1 MTPAAAKKYRKD
13 DLALA
18 VFPAPELLFA
28 LEGQGLELWR
38 THLEHVTEQERNAQ
52 VMPPEMLERLA
63 ETIRRDGRL
72 ESIPFVV
79 RRDTPAGEVRF
90 EMVSGHH
97 RLRAARAA
105 GLETIVVLADPAPLG
120 RSQVVAKQLAHNQL
134 AGAPDPRIVLEMF
147 AEVAT
152 LEDALEAYVDPAL
165 LADFLENAVPLEA
178 LEEPAPEW
186 HLVDIAFLPP
196 QFSEFTRLL
205 DRLQGDEEML
215 CLSDMT
221 GFAKF
226 QKLVVRIK
234 GLADI
239 RNVSGQL
246 VRICELAHERLD
258 ELQVDACG

>member
-1 MTPAAAKKYRKD
+1 MTPSPAKKHRKNE
-13 DLALA
+13 LEIVA
-18 VFPAPELLFA
+18 FPPPELLFT

-38 THLEHVTEQERNAQ
+38 THLEHVAEQERNAQ

-105 GLETIVVLADPAPLG
+105 GLESIVVLADPAPLG

-134 AGAPDPRIVLEMF
+134 AGTPDPRIVAEMF
-147 AEVAT
+147 AEIET
-152 LEDALEAYVDPAL
+152 LEDALEAYVDPEQ
-165 LADFLENAVPLEA
+165 LAAFIDNAVPMNE
-178 LEEPAPEW
+178 LEEPEPEW
-186 HLVDIAFLPP
+186 HLVDIAFLPA

-205 DRLQGDEEML
+205 DRLQGGEEML

-221 GFAKF
+221 GFAEF

-234 GLADI
+234 GLEDI